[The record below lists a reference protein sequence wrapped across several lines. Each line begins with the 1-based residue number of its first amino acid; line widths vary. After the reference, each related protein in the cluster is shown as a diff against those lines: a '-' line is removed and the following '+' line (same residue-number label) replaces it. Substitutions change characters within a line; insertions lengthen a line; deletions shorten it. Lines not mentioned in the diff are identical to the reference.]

1 MSVDKKVLKDL
12 MSILTQLT
20 EASSEEGDG
29 FQEKKGRGRPRKKGD
44 GSKAREGS
52 SSALSNAL
60 ANIKVDGDDINSVLQ
75 ALLAIMAA
83 HAEDQKVMKER

>member
-29 FQEKKGRGRPRKKGD
+29 FQEKKGRGRPSTLMRF
-44 GSKAREGS
+44 AY
-52 SSALSNAL
+52 LPFCY
-60 ANIKVDGDDINSVLQ
+60 NSYTLFI
-75 ALLAIMAA
+75 LLL
-83 HAEDQKVMKER
+83 K